1 MNKEQHIMKIHAV
14 INTLNGATVRAD
26 QVDVVQRIAACVR
39 ELNGMIEDLNA
50 QPEEQQEG

>member
-1 MNKEQHIMKIHAV
+1 MNKEQYILKIHAV

-39 ELNGMIEDLNA
+39 ELNILIEDLNA
-50 QPEEQQEG
+50 KPEEQQEG